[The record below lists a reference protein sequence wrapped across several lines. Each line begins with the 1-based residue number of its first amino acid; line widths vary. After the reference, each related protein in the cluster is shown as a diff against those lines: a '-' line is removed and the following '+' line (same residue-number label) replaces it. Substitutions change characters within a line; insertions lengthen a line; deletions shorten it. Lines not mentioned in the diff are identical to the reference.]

1 MTPDALI
8 ARLTAAGL
16 TDPDCL
22 SVVRILA
29 ATEAAHVQ
37 QWSEIQRILTDAG
50 IPMASVVQRV
60 KVLAALAR
68 PDVGLPEGWTI
79 DSDGEATNGLICVGP
94 DGAKG
99 IWIDGRWAPAEV
111 VRAVLLRAAGVAS

>member
-1 MTPDALI
+1 MSPDIIKALASLI
-8 ARLTAAGL
+8 SAITDGYENSSGERYITRGASIRMGRARSA
-16 TDPDCL
+16 
-22 SVVRILA
+22 LA
-29 ATEAAHVQ
+29 ASLGCGESWDDVAVALL
-37 QWSEIQRILTDAG
+37 I
-50 IPMASVVQRV
+50 
-60 KVLAALAR
+60 ALAR